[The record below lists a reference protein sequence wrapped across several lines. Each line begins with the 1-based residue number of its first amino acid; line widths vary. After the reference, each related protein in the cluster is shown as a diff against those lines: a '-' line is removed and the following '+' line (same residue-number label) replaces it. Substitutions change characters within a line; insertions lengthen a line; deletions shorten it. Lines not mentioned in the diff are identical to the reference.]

1 MRIVRITH
9 QVIIIMTLTIDT
21 RGIDTQ
27 AIVTLGSGTSIFIFT
42 DGTRIPLIPGNKKK
56 IGIRMSCRPS
66 TFPLT
71 TFMTSP
77 RFLCQT
83 QSL

>member
-1 MRIVRITH
+1 MRIVQITQ
-9 QVIIIMTLTIDT
+9 QVMIIMTLA
-21 RGIDTQ
+21 IDTQ
-27 AIVTLGSGTSIFIFT
+27 AIVTLGSGISIFIFT
-42 DGTRIPLIPGNKKK
+42 DGTRIPLMPGNKKK

-83 QSL
+83 QLQ

>member
-1 MRIVRITH
+1 MRIVRITQ
-9 QVIIIMTLTIDT
+9 QVMIIMTLA
-21 RGIDTQ
+21 IDTQ
-27 AIVTLGSGTSIFIFT
+27 AIVTLGSGTSTFT
-42 DGTRIPLIPGNKKK
+42 DGTRIPLMPGNKKK

-66 TFPLT
+66 TLPLT

-83 QSL
+83 QLQ